1 MDTLKPFSKTKNND
15 ETLDSFLR
23 PSSWPEYMGQD
34 RIKRNLKIIL
44 TASQKRKEPSDHLL
58 FYGQAG
64 LGKTTLAHLVA
75 KEMRTNLKITSGPAI
90 ERAGDLA
97 AILSNLENDD
107 ILFIDEMHRL
117 NKNIE
122 EILYPALE
130 SRKLRLGGG
139 KGMGARMLTLD
150 LPPFTLIGATTR
162 LNLLSSPLRSR
173 FGAIF
178 RLDYYSVENIE
189 NIIQRSAH
197 LMNLNAAPEAIT
209 LLARASRFTPR
220 VANRLL
226 RRSRDFS
233 EANNLSEITSDVAS
247 QTLKLLEIDS
257 LGLEAH
263 DRYLLEIII
272 YKFSGGPVGISTL
285 SAALDEESG
294 TIEEVYEPY
303 LLKLGLLKRTPK
315 GRVATEKAR
324 KHLKIRST
332 KS

>member
-1 MDTLKPFSKTKNND
+1 
-15 ETLDSFLR
+15 
-23 PSSWPEYMGQD
+23 
-34 RIKRNLKIIL
+34 
-44 TASQKRKEPSDHLL
+44 
-58 FYGQAG
+58 
-64 LGKTTLAHLVA
+64 
-75 KEMRTNLKITSGPAI
+75 
-90 ERAGDLA
+90 
-97 AILSNLENDD
+97 
-107 ILFIDEMHRL
+107 
-117 NKNIE
+117 
-122 EILYPALE
+122 
-130 SRKLRLGGG
+130 
-139 KGMGARMLTLD
+139 MGARMLTLD